1 MQRNHRRA
9 RIFLHTITIDKM
21 SDANYTDEAI
31 MAMFAD
37 QKTREAAFR
46 IIVKQFGTQLYSR
59 IRTIVGSHDE
69 TDDVLQNTFIKA
81 WRSLDR
87 FRLESTLYT
96 WLFRIATNEALTFV
110 RRSTKSVAL
119 SINDD
124 DMKITLPA
132 NDMES
137 SETGDEI
144 AEKLH
149 NAVEKLPEK
158 QKLVFQMKYYKEMK
172 YDDMAGI
179 LKTSVGALKA
189 SYHFAVK
196 KIENFLS
203 LH

>member
-1 MQRNHRRA
+1 
-9 RIFLHTITIDKM
+9 M
-21 SDANYTDEAI
+21 SDTNYTDEAI

-37 QKTREAAFR
+37 AKTREAAFR
-46 IIVKQFGTQLYSR
+46 IIVKQFGAQLYSR
-59 IRTIVGSHDE
+59 IRTIVGAHEE

-87 FRLESTLYT
+87 FRFESSLYT

-110 RRSTKSVAL
+110 RRSKKSVSMSL
-119 SINDD
+119 DD
-124 DMKITLPA
+124 DEMKITVPG

-144 AEKLH
+144 AQKLRS
-149 NAVEKLPEK
+149 AVQRLPEK
-158 QKLVFQMKYYKEMK
+158 QKLVFTMKYYQDMK

-189 SYHFAVK
+189 SYHFAIK

-203 LH
+203 IN

>member
-1 MQRNHRRA
+1 
-9 RIFLHTITIDKM
+9 M
-21 SDANYTDEAI
+21 SETPYTDEAI

-37 QKTREAAFR
+37 PKTREKAFR
-46 IIVKQFGTQLYSR
+46 IVVNQYGAQLYSR

-87 FRLESTLYT
+87 FRLESSLYT
-96 WLFRIATNEALTFV
+96 WLFRIATNEALTLV
-110 RRSTKSVAL
+110 RRSKKTMSL
-119 SINDD
+119 SLDDD
-124 DMKITLPA
+124 DMKITVPS
-132 NDMES
+132 NDLES

-144 AEKLH
+144 AEKLQS
-149 NAVEKLPEK
+149 AVEKLPEK
-158 QKLVFQMKYYKEMK
+158 QKLVFQMKYFKEMK

-196 KIENFLS
+196 KIENFLQI
-203 LH
+203 H

>member
-1 MQRNHRRA
+1 MTAIIAAVFSHN
-9 RIFLHTITIDKM
+9 ITLNFKM
-21 SDANYTDEAI
+21 SDTNYTDEAI

-37 QKTREAAFR
+37 PKTREAAFR
-46 IIVKQFGTQLYSR
+46 IIVKQFGAQLYSR
-59 IRTIVGSHDE
+59 IRTIVGAHEE

-81 WRSLDR
+81 WRSLDKFR
-87 FRLESTLYT
+87 FESSLYT
-96 WLFRIATNEALTFV
+96 WLFRIATNESLTFV
-110 RRSTKSVAL
+110 RRSKKSVSMSL
-119 SINDD
+119 DD
-124 DMKITLPA
+124 DEMKITVPG

-144 AEKLH
+144 AQKLRS
-149 NAVEKLPEK
+149 AVQRLPEK
-158 QKLVFQMKYYKEMK
+158 QKLVFTMKYYKDMK

-203 LH
+203 IN

>member
-1 MQRNHRRA
+1 MEHTTDIDEQSLIN
-9 RIFLHTITIDKM
+9 RITAYIRSGDRKSAAAEYAVLVKRYSPQVFGFISKM
-21 SDANYTDEAI
+21 TDN
-31 MAMFAD
+31 
-37 QKTREAAFR
+37 Q
-46 IIVKQFGTQLYSR
+46 
-59 IRTIVGSHDE
+59 
-69 TDDVLQNTFIKA
+69 DDIKDLAQNTFIKA

-110 RRSTKSVAL
+110 RRSNKSVAL
-119 SINDD
+119 FINDD

-144 AEKLH
+144 AEKLQS
-149 NAVEKLPEK
+149 AVERLPEK
-158 QKLVFQMKYYKEMK
+158 QKIVFKMKYYKEMK

-196 KIENFLS
+196 KFENFLS
-203 LH
+203 IH

>member
-1 MQRNHRRA
+1 MND
-9 RIFLHTITIDKM
+9 T
-21 SDANYTDEAI
+21 NYTDEAI
-31 MAMFAD
+31 MAMFANV
-37 QKTREAAFR
+37 KTREAAFR
-46 IIVKQFGTQLYSR
+46 IVVKQFGTQLYSR
-59 IRTIVGSHDE
+59 IRTIVGSHEE

-87 FRLESTLYT
+87 FRLESSLYT

-110 RRSTKSVAL
+110 RRNNKAAAL

-124 DMKITLPA
+124 EMKITLPV

-144 AEKLH
+144 AEKLQW
-149 NAVEKLPEK
+149 AVEKLPEK
-158 QKLVFQMKYYKEMK
+158 QKLVFQMKYYQDMK
-172 YDDMAGI
+172 YDDMASI

-203 LH
+203 IN